1 MFKTIQNLNLPN
13 ILVGSEGV
21 CHNGSRKRSGYVILK
36 KHGNRMAAKESITP
50 YCNQSTG
57 VLVTA
62 PFISIDQ
69 SLERTWARSLTVK
82 TDLKPMPLPQELKNS
97 VHKASLAVKHVN
109 SAQVLQQ
116 KNNKWTK
123 KVSRCNAH
131 NLNIISS
138 ARLDPPNSCPRCSQ
152 WILLQPLEEASSSKT
167 QRYHKG
173 L

>member
-69 SLERTWARSLTVK
+69 SLERT
-82 TDLKPMPLPQELKNS
+82 
-97 VHKASLAVKHVN
+97 
-109 SAQVLQQ
+109 
-116 KNNKWTK
+116 
-123 KVSRCNAH
+123 
-131 NLNIISS
+131 
-138 ARLDPPNSCPRCSQ
+138 
-152 WILLQPLEEASSSKT
+152 
-167 QRYHKG
+167 
-173 L
+173 